1 MKLISSLIG
10 LTGVLADS
18 VLFLHDGSN
27 MEASHSIFLNQLK
40 SKNFDITIK
49 PADDPQISLMEYGVL
64 KYDHLVL
71 FAPNADEFGGDIS
84 PLKIANF
91 VDNGGNVLIGL
102 DSRVTDTVRATASEF
117 GVETDTEE
125 YSVIDHFNY
134 DDQLDEGEHTILS
147 YKVNQF
153 YSDARPFLPLNKR
166 DSKTNS
172 DSILFEGIGMELN
185 KNNNLVAPILSAS
198 QTAYS
203 GIPNS
208 IVNSMPFVLGKDMA
222 LISALEAK
230 NNARVLISGSLKFF
244 SDEFASRN
252 QEYALQ
258 LALWAFQRAGVLK
271 LENTRHFITET
282 QETLETYTIL
292 DDVTYSTDIYEKD
305 EITGNWVPTQNTDIQ
320 VEFTRMDPFVR
331 RFLKKSGA
339 GASQIM
345 QFILPDTY
353 GVFKFI
359 IDYKRVGWTYLQQ
372 EVTVPVR
379 PLQHTQYERF
389 IVAAYP
395 YYAGAGS
402 MLVGLFL
409 FSFVFL
415 YHK

>member
-1 MKLISSLIG
+1 
-10 LTGVLADS
+10 
-18 VLFLHDGSN
+18 
-27 MEASHSIFLNQLK
+27 
-40 SKNFDITIK
+40 
-49 PADDPQISLMEYGVL
+49 
-64 KYDHLVL
+64 
-71 FAPNADEFGGDIS
+71 
-84 PLKIANF
+84 
-91 VDNGGNVLIGL
+91 
-102 DSRVTDTVRATASEF
+102 
-117 GVETDTEE
+117 
-125 YSVIDHFNY
+125 
-134 DDQLDEGEHTILS
+134 
-147 YKVNQF
+147 
-153 YSDARPFLPLNKR
+153 
-166 DSKTNS
+166 
-172 DSILFEGIGMELN
+172 MELN